1 MEANVQTNNKLQLIE
16 QAYDILRDPIKRD
29 VYETANLT
37 KLGTFL
43 VLTETSSIT
52 ISCIGMN
59 KMVLLYYI
67 LMKVWNYQENIVRKH
82 NDIYDDKW

>member
-52 ISCIGMN
+52 ISCIGYEQN
-59 KMVLLYYI
+59 GSII
-67 LMKVWNYQENIVRKH
+67 LHTYESLKLPRKH
-82 NDIYDDKW
+82 CEKTQRHL